1 MCRITLIALAVGGMV
16 CAPFARADEAK
27 VDVQESVRKGLE
39 WLAKN
44 QNKTDGNFEA
54 HGGQYPTSM
63 TGIAGMAFL
72 MEGSTM
78 REGKYSQNIKKA
90 VEWFL
95 KRSQPNGLLGNPN
108 NPTEAS
114 RYMYG
119 HGFGLLFLASVYGEE
134 EDEKLVVELFGFAAL
149 PCT

>member
-1 MCRITLIALAVGGMV
+1 GERGAGNG
-16 CAPFARADEAK
+16 EA
-27 VDVQESVRKGLE
+27 Q
-39 WLAKN
+39 
-44 QNKTDGNFEA
+44 
-54 HGGQYPTSM
+54 GGQYPTSR
-63 TGIAGMAFL
+63 TAVAGMAFL

-78 REGKYSQNIKKA
+78 REGKYSSNIKKA
-90 VEWFL
+90 VEWFM

-134 EDEKLVVELFGFAAL
+134 EDADRRKRLEQLLTKAVEFTGKARTDKGRRGDGA
-149 PCT
+149 